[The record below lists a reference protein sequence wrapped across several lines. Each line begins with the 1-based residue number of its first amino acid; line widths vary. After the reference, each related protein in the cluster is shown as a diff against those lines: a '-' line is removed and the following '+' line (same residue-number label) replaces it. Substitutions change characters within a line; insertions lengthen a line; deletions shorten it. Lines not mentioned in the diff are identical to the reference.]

1 MKNSD
6 KQTEIDLHLIA
17 DSESKEWEEAW
28 KQWQKNRE
36 ENRAAGTQTI
46 TIGDTVT
53 ITVKAG
59 ETIRIE

>member
-6 KQTEIDLHLIA
+6 KQEA
-17 DSESKEWEEAW
+17 KEWEEAW
-28 KQWQKNRE
+28 KQWQKNKE

-53 ITVKAG
+53 ITVKDG

>member
-6 KQTEIDLHLIA
+6 KQEEIDLDVTEPEA
-17 DSESKEWEEAW
+17 KEWEEAW

-46 TIGDTVT
+46 TIGEIVT

>member
-6 KQTEIDLHLIA
+6 KQEEIDLQITEKA
-17 DSESKEWEEAW
+17 AKEWEEAW
-28 KQWQKNRE
+28 KQWQKNKE

-53 ITVKAG
+53 ITVKDG

>member
-6 KQTEIDLHLIA
+6 KQEEIDLQITE
-17 DSESKEWEEAW
+17 SESKEWEEAW
-28 KQWQKNRE
+28 KQWQKNKE

-53 ITVKAG
+53 ITVKDG
-59 ETIRIE
+59 ETIHIE

>member
-1 MKNSD
+1 MD
-6 KQTEIDLHLIA
+6 KQTKIDLDITEP
-17 DSESKEWEEAW
+17 ESKEWEEAW
-28 KQWQKNRE
+28 KHWQLNRE
-36 ENRAAGTQTI
+36 ENKRAGTQTI

>member
-1 MKNSD
+1 MD
-6 KQTEIDLHLIA
+6 KQTKIDLDITEP
-17 DSESKEWEEAW
+17 ESKEWEEAW
-28 KQWQKNRE
+28 KQWQLNRE
-36 ENRAAGTQTI
+36 ENKRAGTQTI

>member
-6 KQTEIDLHLIA
+6 KQEEIDLQITEKA
-17 DSESKEWEEAW
+17 AKEWEEAW
-28 KQWQKNRE
+28 KQWQKNKE

-53 ITVKAG
+53 ITLKDG
-59 ETIRIE
+59 

>member
-6 KQTEIDLHLIA
+6 KQEEIDLKI
-17 DSESKEWEEAW
+17 SEKAAKEWEEAW

-36 ENRAAGTQTI
+36 ENKAAGTQTI
-46 TIGDTVT
+46 TIGETVT

>member
-6 KQTEIDLHLIA
+6 KQEEIDLA
-17 DSESKEWEEAW
+17 VTEPEAKEWEEAW
-28 KQWQKNRE
+28 KQWQKNSE

-46 TIGDTVT
+46 TIGETVT

>member
-6 KQTEIDLHLIA
+6 KQEEIDLKI
-17 DSESKEWEEAW
+17 SEKAAKEWEEAW
-28 KQWQKNRE
+28 KQWQKNKE

>member
-6 KQTEIDLHLIA
+6 KQEEIDLNVTEPEA
-17 DSESKEWEEAW
+17 KEWEAAW

-46 TIGDTVT
+46 TIGETVT

>member
-6 KQTEIDLHLIA
+6 KQEEIDLDITEPEA
-17 DSESKEWEEAW
+17 KEWEEAW

-36 ENRAAGTQTI
+36 KNRAAGTQTI

-59 ETIRIE
+59 ETILIE